1 MRELKNNKYKK
12 EEYRQALIHIAKQ
25 LSYTYN
31 EEGCVYYDEV
41 ERGEPN
47 YFLEKDCDGW
57 ENLFYGY
64 LEIARKKGGKNV
76 KGN

>member
-1 MRELKNNKYKK
+1 MCELKNNKYTK

-31 EEGCVYYDEV
+31 EEGCSYSDEV
-41 ERGEPN
+41 EHGEPN
-47 YFLEKDCDGW
+47 MWLEENCDGW

-64 LEIARKKGGKNV
+64 LEIARNKGGKNV
-76 KGN
+76 